1 VNSSLCFRRSFTI
14 RHGGI
19 HELPQWAMRRRTQS
33 ITIRKSSVRRAG
45 SSEES
50 PAHKIEMSVFSVDT
64 ARCVFDHAFMPKCPR
79 IEGGKTLPRQRKRQ
93 RRGSGRIVIA
103 AVVVLAVPLLGW
115 AAANALS
122 GDDSGG
128 GPAAAADASRLNSAG
143 APSRGDSSTPGS
155 FELAQAARNTI
166 STCADRLAAG
176 EDYVETA
183 GVGIG
188 HWGEHVQAR
197 TDMLNGTVG
206 EEEMRAIWKRTRLS
220 GPDDVA
226 QATAALQAYQALPG
240 CEELTTLDAPDD
252 IAEQAT
258 ACLERETALTAAV
271 DAATAGLQDW
281 ANHLNAMAAHA
292 DGEMTAAAAQ
302 DLWVASWEAAPTNIG
317 AYDDARAQ
325 LAAAPACE

>member
-1 VNSSLCFRRSFTI
+1 VNSSVRFRPSFTI
-14 RHGGI
+14 RHTRI
-19 HELPQWAMRRRTQS
+19 HGLPQWAARSGTPL
-33 ITIRKSSVRRAG
+33 ITIKKFSAARARI
-45 SSEES
+45 SEES

-64 ARCVFDHAFMPKCPR
+64 AGCVFDHAFMPKCPR

-93 RRGSGRIVIA
+93 RRGRGRIVIA
-103 AVVVLAVPLLGW
+103 AVVVLSLPFLGW

-122 GDDSGG
+122 GDDPGG
-128 GPAAAADASRLNSAG
+128 GSAATDGTSRLDGAD

-155 FELAQAARNTI
+155 FEIAQAARD
-166 STCADRLAAG
+166 SVSACASRLTAG
-176 EDYVETA
+176 DAYVEKA

-206 EEEMRAIWKRTRLS
+206 QEDMRAIWKRTRLS

-226 QATAALQAYQALPG
+226 QATAALEAYQALPA
-240 CEELTTLDAPDD
+240 CEELDGIDAPGS
-252 IAEQAT
+252 IAEQAA
-258 ACLERETALTAAV
+258 ACLERETAMTAAV

-292 DGEMTAAAAQ
+292 DGEMTASAAQ

-325 LAAAPACE
+325 LAAAPSCG